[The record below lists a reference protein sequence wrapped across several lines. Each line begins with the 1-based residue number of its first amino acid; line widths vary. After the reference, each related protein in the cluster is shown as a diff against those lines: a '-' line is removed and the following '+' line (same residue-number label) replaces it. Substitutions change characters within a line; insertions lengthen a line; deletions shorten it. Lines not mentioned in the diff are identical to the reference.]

1 MSWQKWQARILRYS
15 DILVYLFLGVLTTAV
30 NYLVYLTCHSYLN
43 FSAGVSNVIAW
54 CVAVIF
60 AFVTNKP
67 FVFKSCDW
75 SANVLFPELG
85 KFLGCRVGSGI
96 LETVFLSVTVDFLNW
111 NGLWMKLIASVIVI
125 ILNYVGSKLLVFR
138 K

>member
-1 MSWQKWQARILRYS
+1 MINVIRAMLEKYKNILIY
-15 DILVYLFLGVLTTAV
+15 IFFGVITTAV
-30 NYLVYLTCHSYLN
+30 NYLVYLPLYN
-43 FSAGVSNVIAW
+43 YFSLPAAICNIIAW
-54 CVAVIF
+54 LIAVAV
-60 AFVTNKP
+60 AFLTNKP